1 MSNDVN
7 PITRLFR
14 PALLLAIL
22 GMLVCGSLNVRAQGK
37 AVDVPP
43 PPMGWSSWNSFS
55 NTADSQVIVS
65 QAKAMI
71 STGMH
76 QAGYQY
82 INIDEG
88 WWLGERDKDGNIVV
102 DPKAWPAIAPG
113 EQAGDMAN
121 IVRFIHSQDLK
132 AGIYTDAGLDGCSTV
147 GPDLGPSY
155 PHTGSEGHYEQDF
168 LQFAKWGFDYVK
180 VDWCG
185 GEKEHLDA
193 ATQYTK
199 IAQAIA
205 KAESATGHR
214 LYFSICNW
222 GNQSPWAWAPG
233 VGGVAADIWRTG
245 GDIVAPIVAN
255 TKNADR
261 KAEFKEVLR
270 EFDQAQHPEAQH
282 TGFYNDPDMMV
293 VGMAG
298 LTDQQNRAHM
308 SLWALSGGPLLV
320 GADLNKLTTADLTTL
335 TNPDALRVDQDS
347 LGLQSLLVAEP
358 APGLQVWAKTLSTI
372 GERAVLL
379 LNRTAAPA
387 TISARW
393 SDLGLED
400 SPATVRDVW
409 AEKDLEES
417 RASYSATVPPG
428 DLVMLLILGSEG
440 PMTAYFPEQP
450 KPAESK
456 PAAPKPGDSKPGNL
470 KLADPGKEPAT
481 GQSPVAAKNPPVVF
495 TGVASRFPIARVRIN
510 YANPD
515 KSPRFAE
522 LRVNGQIAT
531 RIAFPPVAAGAA
543 GAVSIES
550 RLESQLDA
558 GGAKNILTFSFPN
571 DPAPV
576 IQSISLQ

>member
-1 MSNDVN
+1 MSRCLNSL
-7 PITRLFR
+7 TKFCLQAF
-14 PALLLAIL
+14 ALAAT
-22 GMLVCGSLNVRAQGK
+22 VVAGSALAQGP
-37 AVDVPP
+37 ANQVTVPL

-55 NTADSQVIVS
+55 NTVNSQVIMA

-71 STGMH
+71 STGLH

-82 INIDEG
+82 TNIDEG

-102 DPKAWPAIAPG
+102 DPKAWPAIAAG

-155 PHTGSEGHYEQDF
+155 PNTGSEGHYEQDF

-185 GEKEHLDA
+185 GDKEHLNA
-193 ATQYTK
+193 ATQYAA

-205 KAESATGHR
+205 KAEAATGHR

-222 GNQSPWAWAPG
+222 GNQDPWKWAPG
-233 VGGVAADIWRTG
+233 VGGAVADIWRTG

-298 LTDQQNRAHM
+298 LTEQQNRAHM
-308 SLWALSGGPLLV
+308 SLWAISGGPLLL
-320 GADLNKLTTADLTTL
+320 GADLTKLTVADLTTL
-335 TNPDALRVDQDS
+335 TNADVLRIDQDS
-347 LGLQSLLVAEP
+347 LGLQSVKVAEA
-358 APGLQVWAKTLSTI
+358 APGLEVWAKTLSTS

-387 TISARW
+387 PIAVRF
-393 SDLGLED
+393 SDLGLRED
-400 SPATVRDVW
+400 SPASVRDVW
-409 AEKDLEES
+409 AQSDLGELS
-417 RASYSATVPPG
+417 ASYSATVPAG
-428 DLVMLLILGSEG
+428 DVAMLLVLGSEG
-440 PMTAYFPEQP
+440 AMTAYFPEEP
-450 KPAESK
+450 KLADAKPAE
-456 PAAPKPGDSKPGNL
+456 PK
-470 KLADPGKEPAT
+470 KEPT
-481 GQSPVAAKNPPVVF
+481 SGQSLPAAKNPPVKF
-495 TGVASRFPIARVRIN
+495 AGVTSRFPVARMRIA
-510 YANPD
+510 YSNPD
-515 KSPRFAE
+515 RAPRFAE
-522 LRVNGQIAT
+522 LRINGGIAT
-531 RIAFPPVAAGAA
+531 RIAFPPTGKDATGT
-543 GAVSIES
+543 VSIES
-550 RLESQLDA
+550 HLDTN
-558 GGAKNILTFSFPN
+558 GAKNILTFAFPS
-571 DPAPV
+571 DPGPA